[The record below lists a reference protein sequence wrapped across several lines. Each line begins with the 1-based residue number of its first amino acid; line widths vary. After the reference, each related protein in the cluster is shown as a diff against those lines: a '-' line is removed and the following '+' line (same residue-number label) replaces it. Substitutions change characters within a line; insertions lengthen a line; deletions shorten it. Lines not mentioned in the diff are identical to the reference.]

1 MILKIKTIILTVLIS
16 IFYLTGYSQSE
27 RILTTEATGDKNI
40 YNHAFR
46 ILLLNME
53 SKINKIN
60 SEEINNYYRHLYLV
74 KSIFTHRSL
83 TNITNERIILVEGE
97 RNLKKILIKNGP
109 IKVFEI
115 SPLKKKENFFYVEI
129 SFQRCYLSNNSV
141 NYSLISASSV
151 RYRFDSKLNNFILTN
166 AK

>member
-1 MILKIKTIILTVLIS
+1 MILKVKTIILTVLIS
-16 IFYLTGYSQSE
+16 IFYITGYSQSE

-74 KSIFTHRSL
+74 KSIIFISL
-83 TNITNERIILVEGE
+83 SISISDTFFLGSII
-97 RNLKKILIKNGP
+97 
-109 IKVFEI
+109 
-115 SPLKKKENFFYVEI
+115 
-129 SFQRCYLSNNSV
+129 Q
-141 NYSLISASSV
+141 
-151 RYRFDSKLNNFILTN
+151 T
-166 AK
+166 